1 MKCLKNYYGMI
12 LLSIFM
18 VVGICGSTVAVD
30 YATHKLAPIV
40 GLMDSDA
47 HAGYSHHVDL
57 IEAHCHLE

>member
-1 MKCLKNYYGMI
+1 MI

-30 YATHKLAPIV
+30 YATQNLAATV
-40 GLMDSDA
+40 GLMANDA
-47 HAGYSHHVDL
+47 HVDYFQHVDL

>member
-1 MKCLKNYYGMI
+1 MECLKNYYGMI

-30 YATHKLAPIV
+30 YATQNLAATV
-40 GLMDSDA
+40 GLMANDA
-47 HAGYSHHVDL
+47 HVDYFQHVDL